1 MRFIAIIAAVLLLV
15 PMLHA
20 EENNYTIEIKF
31 DRSSCRIS
39 LKQGDRTVTNEFRL
53 DDVRIGHNEVSA
65 DGRTIV
71 DAAGFHFQGRTI
83 PLEDIDV
90 DRVSSVRDNYRIVLA
105 QREEPTN
112 RRHARGG
119 DVISAFKNLDIG
131 EEEFIRGDV
140 LVIGADLH
148 VEGEVNGDIVVLF
161 GNIRLTA
168 TSVCQRDVLAVD
180 GAIQRHREA
189 RIYGTYQATDDWRR
203 WSPRERRHYTTEE
216 NEISLSGSVSYDRVD
231 GLGAD
236 VGITFRSEE
245 RFMPEF
251 FAHYGYGFWSQQSK
265 YRLGFEQ
272 KLFNYYRLSFGGEV
286 YRLTKTE
293 DEWRCHQSEN
303 NLYAVLARED
313 FRDYY
318 EGEGGSFFVQQEI
331 AYTHTFRLDYSTEE
345 LRFMEANPDLWS
357 VFGGDKKFRANFS
370 SVDAQF
376 LADHMPDYDKN
387 ESVLTASYEFNNTE
401 DRYGELMRS
410 GWLARLAVEHSSE
423 SIGSDFDYD
432 RYTVE
437 LRRFQPLTYR
447 QNCNLRLLYGSATGT
462 LPLHRY
468 FFLGGI
474 RTLRAYE
481 IKEFYGTHMALA
493 NLEYVVDFPR
503 TDLGVSLLLDAG
515 KVGWDGDFLSE
526 GDWIG
531 DVGVGCRL
539 ADVRLELTR
548 QINGYTNDL
557 QFSILIGRSF

>member
-1 MRFIAIIAAVLLLV
+1 MRFTAMIVALLLIV
-15 PMLHA
+15 PTLAA
-20 EENNYTIEIKF
+20 EENNFTIEIRF
-31 DRSSCRIS
+31 DRSSCAIS
-39 LKQGDRTVTNEFRL
+39 LHEDDRTITNDFRFS
-53 DDVRIGHNEVSA
+53 DVRIGHNEVTA

-71 DAAGFHFQGRTI
+71 DATGFHFRDRII
-83 PLEDIDV
+83 PIDDIDV
-90 DRVSSVRDNYRIVLA
+90 DRVTSVRDNYRIVLA
-105 QREEPTN
+105 QKVVPTS
-112 RRHARGG
+112 RRRARGG
-119 DVISAFKNLDIG
+119 DIISAFRNVDIG
-131 EEEFIRGDV
+131 DEEFIRGDI

-161 GNIRLTA
+161 GNVRLTG
-168 TSVCQRDVLAVD
+168 TSVCWRDVLAID
-180 GAIQRHREA
+180 GTINRHREA
-189 RIYGTYQATDDWRR
+189 RVYGTYQATKDWRK
-203 WSPRERRHYTTEE
+203 WSRHERRHYTTEE
-216 NEISLSGSVSYDRVD
+216 NEIGVSGSLSYDRVD

-236 VGITFRSEE
+236 VGISFNSEE

-272 KLFNYYRLSFGGEV
+272 KLFNYYRLSFGGQV

-293 DEWRCHQSEN
+293 DEWRCPQSEN

-331 AYTHTFRLDYSTEE
+331 AYTHTFRVEYSTED
-345 LRFMEANPDLWS
+345 LRFMNANPDLWS
-357 VFGGDKKFRANFS
+357 LFGGDKKFRANFS
-370 SVDAQF
+370 SVDDQF
-376 LADHMPDYDKN
+376 LADHMPDYDKD
-387 ESVLTASYEFNNTE
+387 ESVLAASYEFNDTE

-410 GWLARLAVEHSSE
+410 GWYARVAVEHSSE
-423 SIGSDFDYD
+423 GIGSDFDYD

-437 LRRFQPLTYR
+437 LRRYQPLTYR
-447 QNCNLRLLYGSATGT
+447 QNFNIRLLYGNATGT

-468 FFLGGI
+468 FYLGGI
-474 RTLRAYE
+474 RTLRAYG
-481 IKEFYGTHMALA
+481 IKEFYGSHMALA

-503 TDLGVSLLLDAG
+503 SDIGVSLLFDTG
-515 KVGWDGDFLSE
+515 KTGWDGDFLSE

-531 DVGVGCRL
+531 DVGIGCRL
-539 ADVRLELTR
+539 ADIRLELTR